1 MHNIFLL
8 TLGFLFHLNVTGFLN
23 NQVSVAT
30 LRNSRIYNNQ
40 RNHRIC
46 TDNKNLR
53 KSCVLANKNTDED
66 DKEKEM
72 TPSNFGFTTSA
83 EVINGRIA
91 MAFFAVGIYEE
102 TVTGKSILEQAGL
115 FGQDQQIKGIYV
127 AGFFGLLALYPTLK
141 KKFEKL
147 SSSKVTKSS

>member
-8 TLGFLFHLNVTGFLN
+8 TLGFLFLLNVTGFLN

-30 LRNSRIYNNQ
+30 LRNSRIYNDQ

-46 TDNKNLR
+46 SNNLNSR
-53 KSCVLANKNTDED
+53 KSCVLANKKIDED
-66 DKEKEM
+66 EKEM

>member
-8 TLGFLFHLNVTGFLN
+8 TLGFLFLLIVTGFLN

-30 LRNSRIYNNQ
+30 LRNSRIYNDQ

-46 TDNKNLR
+46 SNNLNLR
-53 KSCVLANKNTDED
+53 KSCVLANKKIDED
-66 DKEKEM
+66 EKEM